1 MIELAW
7 TVLPVLLG
15 VVLLLRVGALIQ
27 ERRIPS
33 PALVSALLGFAALF
47 TVGFAV
53 PEGVVDSWLGG
64 TNLLHLIRNLLFL
77 SSMWFLR
84 RAICLVLDRP
94 SARLNPVP
102 LLLQMLAMAVFFAS
116 SPRGATT
123 GWFIPEYVHEPGIW
137 AYANVYMAGVL
148 WLAVDIIQLART
160 AGRPIG
166 WFWWFSAGGVLIS
179 IASAVELLYM
189 SVVPQLGRDSSLA
202 QNLYPLFS
210 PLLYSGIAAIVV
222 GLCIPPVIT
231 LVRRVQLPLR
241 LANSRASAACAPLM
255 GCRRSTARALVT
267 GFLASDPRGEVYDTM
282 IQLRDGTMIPDVSL
296 TGAQLALLADLER
309 RFPYDQMAIAI
320 PDEVRPDE
328 ARP

>member
-7 TVLPVLLG
+7 TVFPILLG
-15 VVLLLRVGALIQ
+15 LVLLLRIGALVQ
-27 ERRIPS
+27 ERRMPS

-53 PEGVVDSWLGG
+53 PESVVDSWLGG

-94 SARLNPVP
+94 SVRSNPVP
-102 LLLQMLAMAVFFAS
+102 LLLQMLAMAVFFAA

-123 GWFIPEYVHEPGIW
+123 PWFIPEYVHEPGIW
-137 AYANVYMAGVL
+137 AYANVYMAAVL
-148 WLAVDIIQLART
+148 WLAVDIIRLVRRAS
-160 AGRPIG
+160 RPPR

-179 IASAVELLYM
+179 AASAVELVYM
-189 SVVPQLGRDSSLA
+189 SVVPRLGRGSSLA
-202 QNLYPLFS
+202 QSLYPWFT
-210 PLLYSGIAAIVV
+210 PLLYSGIAAIVL
-222 GLCIPPVIT
+222 GLCIPPVVT
-231 LVRRVQLPLR
+231 LARRTELPLR
-241 LANSRASAACAPLM
+241 LVNARASVVCAPLM
-255 GCRRSTARALVT
+255 DCRYSTARALVR
-267 GFLASDPRGEVYDTM
+267 GFLAADPRGEVYDTM
-282 IQLRDGTMIPDVSL
+282 IQLRDGTMIPEVSL
-296 TGAQLALLADLER
+296 TAAQLALLADLEQ

-320 PDEVRPDE
+320 PNEVRPDE